1 MRVIEKNS
9 YSVVIKKPCPDGRN
23 RENFFVF
30 VTFYTVGISGGC
42 ASVCNAPRRFSY
54 MPYFYCFFDIIHS
67 AGPIFLNSSFVVRWI
82 YVVYL
87 VPDIATHL
95 FASRAHWDKHKSY
108 LHHAN
113 DYTIV
118 SRGREQPTLRRI
130 LAVKSHIRRC
140 RSSPKTRAAQNW
152 PKLPDP
158 SLSPLNFQRWR
169 DRENAVSSDEPL
181 SALPQK
187 TRSWRIL
194 LWFTSTVPDS
204 PLFAFLSIFVCSLR
218 SVTSFT
224 GVTHQ
229 LVTWMSTFNSTTIWP
244 LATCGFNSYRFPH
257 HHGLPR

>member
-1 MRVIEKNS
+1 MNHLPANWPRWEEFLGPRLISWVVGGKEGWRVSKWRSEHVKFPKCCHTGLTLSGMRVIEKNS
-9 YSVVIKKPCPDGRN
+9 YSVVIKKPCPNGRN

-158 SLSPLNFQRWR
+158 SLSPLGFQW
-169 DRENAVSSDEPL
+169 
-181 SALPQK
+181 
-187 TRSWRIL
+187 
-194 LWFTSTVPDS
+194 
-204 PLFAFLSIFVCSLR
+204 
-218 SVTSFT
+218 
-224 GVTHQ
+224 
-229 LVTWMSTFNSTTIWP
+229 
-244 LATCGFNSYRFPH
+244 
-257 HHGLPR
+257 